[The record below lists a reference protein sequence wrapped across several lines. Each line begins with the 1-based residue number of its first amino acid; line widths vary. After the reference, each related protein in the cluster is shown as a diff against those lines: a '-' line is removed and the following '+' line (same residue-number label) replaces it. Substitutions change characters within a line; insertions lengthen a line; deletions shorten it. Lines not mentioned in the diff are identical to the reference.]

1 MGIILDSFSCVTI
14 YATLLGG
21 VVVYVLRLSPMGL
34 TFVLYALLSIVLHL
48 EVPNCP
54 LILLPFIFPKEDMAI
69 IDVASNANNA

>member
-1 MGIILDSFSCVTI
+1 MGI
-14 YATLLGG
+14 
-21 VVVYVLRLSPMGL
+21 

-69 IDVASNANNA
+69 IDVYQGAHNE

>member
-1 MGIILDSFSCVTI
+1 
-14 YATLLGG
+14 
-21 VVVYVLRLSPMGL
+21 MGL

-69 IDVASNANNA
+69 IDVCTGANNE